1 MRDVRDFRDDDYATH
16 ERNPPAGTQGDC
28 WTSFEAARKTVPLE
42 EFDEGVP
49 TLLRVFG
56 APVDGD
62 APPTPF
68 ALGPEI
74 DGADFDLRGRGLGET
89 DAEGLP
95 DMRHSA
101 VQRGKRQIG
110 KPDGGGQCA
119 AASKAS
125 RFQLS
130 R

>member
-1 MRDVRDFRDDDYATH
+1 LELGRYGGGFI
-16 ERNPPAGTQGDC
+16 G
-28 WTSFEAARKTVPLE
+28 SLFEGARKTVPLE

-56 APVDGD
+56 APVDVD

-89 DAEGLP
+89 DSEVCPTCGIAPFSEASDKSGTP
-95 DMRHSA
+95 MSA
-101 VQRGKRQIG
+101 VN
-110 KPDGGGQCA
+110 A

>member
-1 MRDVRDFRDDDYATH
+1 
-16 ERNPPAGTQGDC
+16 
-28 WTSFEAARKTVPLE
+28 VPLG
-42 EFDEGVP
+42 EFDERVP
-49 TLLRVFG
+49 TLLQVFG
-56 APVDGD
+56 APVDVD

-68 ALGPEI
+68 ALGPEL

-89 DAEGLP
+89 DSEVCPTCGIAPFSEASDKSGTP
-95 DMRHSA
+95 MSA
-101 VQRGKRQIG
+101 VN
-110 KPDGGGQCA
+110 A

>member
-1 MRDVRDFRDDDYATH
+1 
-16 ERNPPAGTQGDC
+16 
-28 WTSFEAARKTVPLE
+28 
-42 EFDEGVP
+42 
-49 TLLRVFG
+49 
-56 APVDGD
+56 
-62 APPTPF
+62 
-68 ALGPEI
+68 
-74 DGADFDLRGRGLGET
+74 
-89 DAEGLP
+89 LP
-95 DMRHSA
+95 DMRHNA